1 MNAIV
6 EQPNL
11 TEEKKQTYLK
21 RVNQLYSKIR
31 DCLQNQP
38 LILETDE
45 IDIIEALGHYKVPK
59 LSIKTKE
66 NQLLA
71 EFKPSGA
78 SVLLAEGAI
87 DVEGCVDRG
96 YLLYMLKNNPQT
108 FFKIEADDW
117 YWVEARINVQPQ
129 LIKPDQILQIITYV
143 SDYEF

>member
-6 EQPNL
+6 EQTNV
-11 TEEKKQTYLK
+11 TEEKKQIYLQ
-21 RVNQLYSKIR
+21 RVNQLYTKIR
-31 DCLQNQP
+31 YCLQNKP
-38 LILETDE
+38 LTLESDK
-45 IDIIEALGHYKVPK
+45 IDIIEALGHYQAPK
-59 LSIKTKE
+59 LSVKTKE
-66 NQLLA
+66 NKLLA
-71 EFKPSGA
+71 EFQPSGA

-108 FFKIEADDW
+108 FFKVEADDW

>member
-6 EQPNL
+6 EPSNVAEQ
-11 TEEKKQTYLK
+11 KKQIYLH
-21 RVNQLYSKIR
+21 RVNQLYTQIR
-31 DCLQNQP
+31 FCLQNKP
-38 LILETDE
+38 LILENYE
-45 IDIIEALGHYKVPK
+45 VDIIETLGHYKVPK

-71 EFKPSGA
+71 EFNPSGA
-78 SVLLAEGAI
+78 SILLAEGAI

-108 FFKIEADDW
+108 FFKVEADDW
-117 YWVEARINVQPQ
+117 YWIEARINVQPQ
-129 LIKPDQILQIITYV
+129 LIKRDQILQIITYV